1 MKTIKIFLILVL
13 AVFMN
18 NVLYSQDYKVDVNM
32 STLKWTG
39 KKVAGSHNGHIKLM
53 SGELSINNN
62 MVTSGSFVIDMKTI
76 TNDDLKNEALNKKL
90 VNHLKSDDFF
100 GVKKYPTA
108 KLELLSS
115 RTMANNETEIMANLT
130 IKGKT
135 HPISFTGMK
144 KGNILTATIV
154 VDRAKYD
161 VRYGSGSFFENLG
174 DKLIY
179 DDFTIE
185 VKLFVEEVNE

>member
-1 MKTIKIFLILVL
+1 MKAIKIIITLLLSVIMIGLL
-13 AVFMN
+13 CA
-18 NVLYSQDYKVDVNM
+18 QDYKVDIGK

-39 KKVAGSHNGHIKLM
+39 KKVAGSHTGHIKLL
-53 SGELSINNN
+53 SGKLSIKKN
-62 MVTSGSFVIDMKTI
+62 MVEKGSFTIDMKSI
-76 TNDDLKNEALNKKL
+76 TNDDLKNQDLNKKL

-100 GVKKYPTA
+100 SVNRHPTA
-108 KLELLSS
+108 KLILSGS
-115 RTMANNETEIMANLT
+115 GSLVNKEVDVLGNLT

-135 HPISFTGMK
+135 HPISF
-144 KGNILTATIV
+144 KGNKNGNIITATLV

-185 VKLFVEEVNE
+185 VKLVVEEIKK